1 MRSSLSCDHCRKAKI
16 KCVNEGTAPCQ
27 KCLKLGNSGCEL
39 SRPQA
44 RSAKKIAARAQRATP
59 ELTPRADHVSTVAST
74 PDVTRQDPIRPP
86 RPSPSLSRRTVSS
99 WGQEPVDEHLARLP
113 IGVVLKAL
121 NIFTA
126 KFPELR
132 ILQPSAFVK
141 EYQSGRSRESKVL
154 LATILAITRK
164 QSSICSGE
172 WLHRLRSSDCY
183 ASYAWSVLSNLILLP
198 PNVQVV
204 QALLILTLYE
214 WGVREFHKAWMHCG
228 MAIRIMQSL
237 HSSRISPHALDISQN
252 NDMDELAVVVETRT
266 YWACFIMDCTINSGT
281 YNPRMLPMPE
291 MQKLKVPRPPNF
303 FDFAFGSDGASLS
316 QNLTANHSD
325 PSGNLDLAQSFE
337 TIVLGFDIYAQA
349 MAFVFNNGR
358 CAPGMCAPENCPWV
372 PGSLWSNC
380 RNRLEEWRGS
390 QHHRLHYPRH
400 SVAVHMTLGHGE
412 SFIYL
417 NMLYYLSTIM
427 LHREYFPFLPTAES
441 TPQGPIH
448 PPLLEA
454 EAPPGWWEDSAK
466 ELYGAAEQ
474 IACLLQEA
482 SECGIPL
489 MTPFSGFC
497 AFTACFLNLYI
508 FRFPKMNLG
517 RSPRAEQLMNWG
529 LEYLE
534 EFQNAWELAGG
545 WIKTIQNSSLLYK
558 SATEDS
564 GRFRGRSRA
573 DFETLHQSIHEYR
586 IVDRSDLHLQQIR
599 RADRNSSRENEN
611 DERVG
616 REQAQVPIGMN
627 PAGNPAFL
635 DPFPNW
641 WSMLQEVEFAEISS
655 MMN

>member
-1 MRSSLSCDHCRKAKI
+1 MDQNR
-16 KCVNEGTAPCQ
+16 TA
-27 KCLKLGNSGCEL
+27 E
-39 SRPQA
+39 
-44 RSAKKIAARAQRATP
+44 T
-59 ELTPRADHVSTVAST
+59 
-74 PDVTRQDPIRPP
+74 
-86 RPSPSLSRRTVSS
+86 
-99 WGQEPVDEHLARLP
+99 VDEHLSGLP
-113 IGVVLKAL
+113 IGVILKAL

-132 ILQPSAFVK
+132 ILQPSAFIK
-141 EYQSGRSRESKVL
+141 EYQSRRSKESKIL

-164 QSSICSGE
+164 QSSICNGD
-172 WLHRLRSSDCY
+172 WLHPLRNSDCY
-183 ASYAWSVLSNLILLP
+183 ASYAWSILSDLILQP

-204 QALLILTLYE
+204 QGLLILTLYE

-237 HSSRISPHALDISQN
+237 YSSRIAPHSLDISQN
-252 NDMDELAVVVETRT
+252 PEVDEISAVVESRT

-281 YNPRMLPMPE
+281 YNPRMLPLSE
-291 MQKLKVPRPPNF
+291 MQKLKVPRPPSF
-303 FDFAFGSDGASLS
+303 VEFAFGSDGVPLS
-316 QNLTANHSD
+316 HSSMIGQRD
-325 PSGNLDLAQSFE
+325 PPGNLDLAQSFE

-358 CAPGMCAPENCPWV
+358 CAPGMCSPENCPWM
-372 PGSLWSNC
+372 PRSPWADCL
-380 RNRLEEWRGS
+380 RRLQDWRIS
-390 QHHRLHYPRH
+390 QHHRLHYPRY

-417 NMLYYLSTIM
+417 NMLYYLSVIM

-441 TPQGPIH
+441 TPNGPIH

-454 EAPPGWWEDSAK
+454 EAPPGWWEDSARD
-466 ELYGAAEQ
+466 LFGAAEQ
-474 IACLLQEA
+474 IASLLHEA

-517 RSPRAEQLMNWG
+517 RSSRAEQLMDWG

-545 WIKTIQNSSLLYK
+545 WIKTIQNASLLYK
-558 SATEDS
+558 RATEDS
-564 GRFRGRSRA
+564 GRYQGRSRA

-586 IVDRSDLHLQQIR
+586 IVDRSDQHLQQIH
-599 RADRNSSRENEN
+599 RAEN
-611 DERVG
+611 G
-616 REQAQVPIGMN
+616 RAEQTHIPPSPTN
-627 PAGNPAFL
+627 PPFL

-641 WSMLQEVEFAEISS
+641 WSMLQEVEFTEISS
-655 MMN
+655 MMT